1 MDEGVDD
8 RAVVAA
14 VTSVGS
20 ESTRRGI
27 GDERS
32 RDNTDLATEE
42 THEHLEDGLELGVI
56 EGILG
61 RIGVDT
67 EGVDTGLVT
76 RVQSSCRVGGVSD
89 VRVDGVGHLVAELQ
103 LMIVRDIL
111 DQGLLSCCAYHRELV
126 HGHLRQ
132 ITTVLCL
139 VGDQAGSGDH
149 VGGHAVTDVQK
160 NVLGL
165 TDLGQFL
172 DGPVGGGV
180 GAVVAEDGLVLT
192 GLEESNTA
200 VGLGGDVDE
209 GRSVG
214 ILGEKVLVP
223 ER

>member
-8 RAVVAA
+8 RAVVAT

-20 ESTRRGI
+20 ESTRGGI
-27 GDERS
+27 GNEGS
-32 RDNTDLATEE
+32 RDDTDLSTKE

-61 RIGVDT
+61 RVGVNT

-89 VRVDGVGHLVAELQ
+89 VRVNGVGHLVAELQ
-103 LMIVRDIL
+103 LVVRGIL
-111 DQGLLSCCAYHRELV
+111 DQDFLSCCAYHRELV

-132 ITTVLCL
+132 ITTVLGL

-172 DGPVGGGV
+172 DSPVGGGV
-180 GAVVAEDGLVLT
+180 GAVVAEDSLVLT

-214 ILGEKVLVP
+214 ILGEQVLVP